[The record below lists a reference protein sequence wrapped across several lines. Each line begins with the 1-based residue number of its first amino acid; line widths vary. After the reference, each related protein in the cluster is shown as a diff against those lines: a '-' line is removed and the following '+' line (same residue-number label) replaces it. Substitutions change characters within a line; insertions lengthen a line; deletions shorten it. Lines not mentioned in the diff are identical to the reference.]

1 MSGYERLAGDPH
13 AIRAF
18 GATPEEVFEHAAFGL
33 YDIAYD
39 LSDVPPTYSRP
50 IIAPGDNDAELL
62 TNWLEE
68 LLFVSQRESLVWS
81 WFVVDRLEEGGVQG
95 SAAGMPV
102 AQVPS
107 RRLAIAG
114 VDDVPSG
121 LVPVPEGWWTE
132 VRFRTSPD
140 LRLV

>member
-1 MSGYERLAGDPH
+1 MSGYECISADPP

-18 GATPEEVFEHAAFGL
+18 GAIPEEVFEHAAFGM
-33 YDIAYD
+33 YDLAYD

-50 IIAPGDNDAELL
+50 IVAPGDDASELL
-62 TNWLEE
+62 ANWLEE

-81 WFVVDRLEEGGVQG
+81 WFVVDRLEEGGIQG
-95 SAAGMPV
+95 SAGGMPA

-107 RRLAIAG
+107 PRVTIAG
-114 VDDVPSG
+114 VEDVPSG
-121 LVPVPEGWWTE
+121 LVPVPEGWWAE
-132 VRFRTSPD
+132 VRFRTTPD